1 MLEERLPGRVVMK
14 MLSKF
19 TLAGRL
25 CLLAPLVVLGGL
37 DASAADITRRA
48 VTQTYRPSE
57 DASAKPLPLP
67 LPPRA
72 LALPTLQGA
81 LAESAV
87 ATGRAGHVAGRAGN
101 PGDDGVEPLR
111 LPPTRATVVDAS
123 APQDYGTGL
132 IPFTTS
138 RVRTGASSSTA
149 QIQFPYSAAGRLFF
163 RVGAS
168 SAWCS
173 GAMVGKGVV
182 LTAAHCVASFGTRT
196 LYGSFEFVPAY
207 DNGKAPFG
215 RWKAERVYLV
225 TSYFDGS
232 DACAAAG
239 VVCQNDVALLV
250 LVPQRN
256 KLPGTTTGWFG
267 YGYDG
272 YGYGT
277 GASQLD
283 QLGYPATLDG
293 GNLMQRN
300 ASMGVVRADL
310 AGNQLI
316 GSLMTGGSSGGPW
329 VVNLGVAPVL
339 NGTAVG
345 SEAGRNVVVGVT
357 SWGYVDTTVKV
368 QGASPF
374 TAGNIRVLMDAAC
387 RDFPAR
393 C

>member
-1 MLEERLPGRVVMK
+1 MLEERLPGRIVMK
-14 MLSKF
+14 MVSKF

-25 CLLAPLVVLGGL
+25 SLLASCLVFSGIE
-37 DASAADITRRA
+37 ASAADITRRA
-48 VTQTYRPSE
+48 VTQTHRPSE

-67 LPPRA
+67 LPSRG

-81 LAESAV
+81 VAESA
-87 ATGRAGHVAGRAGN
+87 APIGRPRHVAGRAGN
-101 PGDDGVEPLR
+101 PADGGVEALR
-111 LPPTRATVVDAS
+111 LPATRATVLDAS

-138 RVRTGASSSTA
+138 RVRTQASNSTA
-149 QIQFPYSAAGRLFF
+149 QVQFPFSAAGRLFF

-196 LYGSFEFVPAY
+196 LYGSFEFVPAF

-256 KLPGTTTGWFG
+256 KLPGATTGWFG

-272 YGYGT
+272 YGYGA
-277 GASQLD
+277 GASQID

-300 ASMGVVRADL
+300 ASMGVVRANL

-329 VVNLGVAPVL
+329 VVNLGSAPVL
-339 NGTAVG
+339 NGTSVG

-374 TAGNIRVLMDAAC
+374 TAGNIKFLMDSAC
-387 RDFPAR
+387 RDYPTR

>member
-1 MLEERLPGRVVMK
+1 MK
-14 MLSKF
+14 MVSKF
-19 TLAGRL
+19 TVSGRLFLLAG
-25 CLLAPLVVLGGL
+25 CVVFGGF
-37 DASAADITRRA
+37 DASAADVTRRPVA
-48 VTQTYRPSE
+48 QTHRPSE

-67 LPPRA
+67 LPSKA
-72 LALPTLQGA
+72 LPLPTLQDV
-81 LAESAV
+81 V
-87 ATGRAGHVAGRAGN
+87 AAPAMTARRPAYVPGHVGDPAAGGLDAI
-101 PGDDGVEPLR
+101 R
-111 LPPTRATVVDAS
+111 LPTTRAPVADVS
-123 APQDYGTGL
+123 APQEYGSGL
-132 IPFTTS
+132 IAFTTS
-138 RVRTGASSSTA
+138 RVRTGASNSTA
-149 QIQFPYSAAGRLFF
+149 QIQYPFSAAGRLFF
-163 RVGAS
+163 KVGAS

-196 LYGSFEFVPAY
+196 LYGSFEFVPAF

-215 RWKAERVYLV
+215 RWKAERVYLL
-225 TSYFDGS
+225 TSYLDGS

-250 LVPQRN
+250 LTPQRN

-272 YGYGT
+272 FGYGT
-277 GASQLD
+277 GLSQID

-300 ASMGVVRADL
+300 ASMGAVRANL

-329 VVNLGVAPVL
+329 VVNLGAAPAV
-339 NGTAVG
+339 NGTSFG

-374 TAGNIRVLMDAAC
+374 TAGNIKVMMDAAC
-387 RDFPAR
+387 KDYPTR

>member
-1 MLEERLPGRVVMK
+1 MK
-14 MLSKF
+14 MLSKV
-19 TLAGRL
+19 TAAGRL
-25 CLLAPLVVLGGL
+25 SLLAASIVLGP
-37 DASAADITRRA
+37 AQTFAADVTRQPVA
-48 VTQTYRPSE
+48 QTHQPSE
-57 DASAKPLPLP
+57 DPAARPLPLP

-72 LALPTLQGA
+72 LPQPTLREV
-81 LAESAV
+81 LAPPAAMARQAGFV
-87 ATGRAGHVAGRAGN
+87 PGRAGDPSAGGLQ
-101 PGDDGVEPLR
+101 PLR
-111 LPPTRATVVDAS
+111 LPTTRATSVDAV
-123 APQDYGTGL
+123 APLEYGTGL

-138 RVRTGASSSTA
+138 RVRTQASNSTA
-149 QIQFPYSAAGRLFF
+149 QIQYPFSAAGRLFF
-163 RVGAS
+163 RVGAA

-182 LTAAHCVASFGTRT
+182 LTAAHCVASFGART
-196 LYGSFEFVPAY
+196 LYGSFEFVPAF
-207 DNGKAPFG
+207 DNGKAPYG
-215 RWKAERVYLV
+215 RWKGERVYLL

-239 VVCQNDVALLV
+239 VVCQNDVALVV

-256 KLPGTTTGWFG
+256 KLPGTSTGWFG

-272 YGYGT
+272 FGYAT
-277 GASQLD
+277 GMGQID

-300 ASMGVVRADL
+300 ASMSTVRANL

-329 VVNLGVAPVL
+329 VVNLGAPPVL
-339 NGTAVG
+339 NGTAFG
-345 SEAGRNVVVGVT
+345 SEAGRNIVVGVT
-357 SWGYVDTTVKV
+357 SWGYVDTSVKV

-374 TAGNIRVLMDAAC
+374 TAANIKALMDAAC
-387 RDFPAR
+387 TDYPTR